1 MGHSQ
6 LRRMPSYLLT
16 LLRTFLLISCEDGS
30 NRWLDGHIRYEVRQG
45 VNRRLGGKE
54 VCGQLKKVLLTSWP
68 SCVRSS

>member
-45 VNRRLGGKE
+45 VNRRLGQGGTWSIEKSP
-54 VCGQLKKVLLTSWP
+54 LDLLAVL
-68 SCVRSS
+68 RA